1 MNLGPG
7 NCRKPFMRK
16 VYCPALL
23 KHADISQEVKA
34 PCFFPRDMIT
44 AESRRNSH
52 AVYTATGRAHFFLM
66 GLGNM
71 HDIYFFLDFSSFF
84 LLSSLL
90 SPLSS
95 PIPGSLFSRF
105 TLSLLHFLFLSFSFT
120 FSTFFSSLFPSL
132 TRAHLQ
138 SAHPS
143 NFPSFPI
150 YLTLPPPSF
159 PLPPSFPERNGKD
172 QHRAGVWLAMPR
184 QPPGAPRPFI
194 TSGHKPRHFDL
205 YRPMAPTA
213 HHVKRRPRN
222 AVHFQV
228 PFLPQ
233 ADLAPPD
240 PG

>member
-1 MNLGPG
+1 
-7 NCRKPFMRK
+7 MRK

-143 NFPSFPI
+143 NFPSFF
-150 YLTLPPPSF
+150 PPSF
-159 PLPPSFPERNGKD
+159 FPSASLFPRNGMAKTNTERGFGWQCHD
-172 QHRAGVWLAMPR
+172 SHRERLAPSLR
-184 QPPGAPRPFI
+184 QATNPVISIFTARWHQPPITLNAALATLFTFKSPSCLRP
-194 TSGHKPRHFDL
+194 T
-205 YRPMAPTA
+205 
-213 HHVKRRPRN
+213 
-222 AVHFQV
+222 
-228 PFLPQ
+228 
-233 ADLAPPD
+233 
-240 PG
+240 

>member
-150 YLTLPPPSF
+150 YLTLPPPSASLF
-159 PLPPSFPERNGKD
+159 PGTEWQRPTPSGGLAGNATTATGSASPLHYVRPQTPSFRSLPPDGTN
-172 QHRAGVWLAMPR
+172 
-184 QPPGAPRPFI
+184 RP
-194 TSGHKPRHFDL
+194 SR
-205 YRPMAPTA
+205 
-213 HHVKRRPRN
+213 
-222 AVHFQV
+222 
-228 PFLPQ
+228 
-233 ADLAPPD
+233 
-240 PG
+240 